1 MTGKAGWMTAAMLG
15 VAALVPGSVVHAQ
28 TQPDYGYPGASDRQ
42 ARDDPYADD
51 DVTGGEE
58 RGSQPQAQ
66 QRADDDFSDVTGGVD
81 EQAGS
86 PSRNQAYARPG
97 ERAEDARVDREREEA
112 ITECAVAVRDEAER
126 DGGFAEVRQVQEPVE
141 TRGKYQVEGDIDAR
155 SSWRSEDGQTLHFT
169 CSVQNGRIAN
179 LQFPRNPA
187 AR

>member
-1 MTGKAGWMTAAMLG
+1 M
-15 VAALVPGSVVHAQ
+15 
-28 TQPDYGYPGASDRQ
+28 
-42 ARDDPYADD
+42 
-51 DVTGGEE
+51 
-58 RGSQPQAQ
+58 
-66 QRADDDFSDVTGGVD
+66 D

-112 ITECAVAVRDEAER
+112 ITECAVAARDEAER

-141 TRGKYQVEGDIDAR
+141 TRGRYQVEGDIDAR
-155 SSWRSEDGQTLHFT
+155 SSWRSEDGRTLHFT

>member
-1 MTGKAGWMTAAMLG
+1 MTGKAGWMTGAMLG
-15 VAALVPGSVVHAQ
+15 AAALVPGSMVHAQ
-28 TQPDYGYPGASDRQ
+28 AQPDYGYPSASDRQ
-42 ARDDPYADD
+42 AQDDPYADD

-58 RGSQPQAQ
+58 RGSQAQAQ

-81 EQAGS
+81 EQTGS
-86 PSRNQAYARPG
+86 PPG

-112 ITECAVAVRDEAER
+112 ITECAVAARDEAER